1 MRPGFWELFG
11 SYITGNTDKI
21 LAALGEH
28 VWLSLLP
35 VVLGLLI
42 ALPLGYLA
50 QRYRWLYPPM
60 MGTAGVL
67 YTIPS
72 LALFVALP
80 TILGTQILDPINIVI
95 ALTIYT
101 AALLVRTVADG
112 LNSVSRETV
121 QAATAMGFT
130 AFSRFLKV
138 ELPIAVPVIGAGL
151 RVATVSNISLVNVG
165 ALIGVGGLGE
175 LMTDGFSRDFVQPII
190 ISIILSVLLALVADF
205 LIVAVQRYL
214 TRWSRAGETST
225 VTA

>member
-1 MRPGFWELFG
+1 MQPGFWELFG

-21 LAALGEH
+21 LSALGEH

-60 MGTAGVL
+60 MGTAGIL

-130 AFSRFLKV
+130 AFSRFIKV

-175 LMTDGFSRDFVQPII
+175 LMTDGFTRDFVQPII

-214 TRWSRAGETST
+214 TRWNRAGETAT
-225 VTA
+225 VTT

>member
-1 MRPGFWELFG
+1 MHPGFWELFG
-11 SYITGNTDKI
+11 TYISGNTDTI
-21 LAALGEH
+21 LSALGEH

-35 VVLGLLI
+35 VVLGLAI

-50 QRYRWLYPPM
+50 QHYRWLYPPM
-60 MGTAGVL
+60 MGTAGIL

-80 TILGTQILDPINIVI
+80 TILGTQILDPINVVI

-112 LNSVSRETV
+112 LASVSQETV

-130 AFSRFLKV
+130 PFARFVKV

-151 RVATVSNISLVNVG
+151 RVATVANISLVNVG
-165 ALIGVGGLGE
+165 ALIGVGGLGQ
-175 LMTDGFSRDFVQPII
+175 LMTDGFTRDFIQPII
-190 ISIILSVLLALVADF
+190 ISIVLSVLLALVAD
-205 LIVAVQRYL
+205 LSIVLVQRYL
-214 TRWSRAGETST
+214 TRWNRASEST
-225 VTA
+225 AVTT